1 MTHLVVRVKLLEIIS
16 RRVMGRIDL
25 DISYYPRGQNN
36 GLVFLYGRVDYTLG
50 ILFCSTDLKLLRYQ
64 QKIWAAVAT
73 SFLCANYC

>member
-50 ILFCSTDLKLLRYQ
+50 ILFLFY
-64 QKIWAAVAT
+64 
-73 SFLCANYC
+73 